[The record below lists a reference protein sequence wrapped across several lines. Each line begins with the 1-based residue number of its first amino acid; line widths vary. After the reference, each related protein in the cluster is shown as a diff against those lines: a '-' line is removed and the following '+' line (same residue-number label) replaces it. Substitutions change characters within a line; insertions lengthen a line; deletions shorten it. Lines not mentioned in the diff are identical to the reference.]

1 MKDFKYFVG
10 HFLFIMLI
18 FFQIKNHFQ
27 LCTICLKFFSKLLL
41 RLDHVAS
48 KDIAANYSTLCRLF
62 TVVNNWMTIFGPLD
76 NIDYKFPILDK

>member
-1 MKDFKYFVG
+1 MDY
-10 HFLFIMLI
+10 LPEIA
-18 FFQIKNHFQ
+18 
-27 LCTICLKFFSKLLL
+27 CKLLL